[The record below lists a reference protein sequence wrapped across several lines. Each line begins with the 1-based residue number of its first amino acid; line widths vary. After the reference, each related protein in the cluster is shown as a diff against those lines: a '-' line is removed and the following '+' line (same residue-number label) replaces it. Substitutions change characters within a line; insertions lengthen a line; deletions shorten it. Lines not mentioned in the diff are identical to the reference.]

1 MTNGHLD
8 EPCPPPESS
17 RGIVDMYPVCDITG
31 HWSVVMA
38 SVVFVI
44 GNCNGEQVRFL
55 IMKLVIYFIQFG
67 FLCPFDILVCYEKR
81 TKDFSLTQEG
91 SE

>member
-1 MTNGHLD
+1 M
-8 EPCPPPESS
+8 SAS
-17 RGIVDMYPVCDITG
+17 RIIQRDGGYVSCRDITG

-44 GNCNGEQVRFL
+44 GNCNGEQVQFL
-55 IMKLVIYFIQFG
+55 IMKWIKYFIQFG